1 MQLFIIIYY
10 YYYMKATCACA
21 VWGDQIHRLAL
32 YMRLSLLL
40 RTLFSCWLVCRN
52 ARSTVK
58 LTKMIDFEVSD
69 SNMACGRG
77 LCYRP
82 GGQKAASR
90 GLCGCFLFIH
100 NSQPLLKLSR
110 GRETWLTRQNSV
122 TTIAHAHGTLLTDIA
137 RTLQTA
143 VCHSPVSAIKGGIWA
158 RDYVFTD
165 RIRAGQSLEAPPPVV
180 YPPKAASNYD
190 GGYYCNKCP

>member
-1 MQLFIIIYY
+1 MGVVTAVCGVLATCTCDT
-10 YYYMKATCACA
+10 KAPCACA

-32 YMRLSLLL
+32 YTRLSLLL
-40 RTLFSCWLVCRN
+40 RTLFCGWLLCRN

-122 TTIAHAHGTLLTDIA
+122 TTIAHAHGALLTDIA
-137 RTLQTA
+137 ANTPPFIRQHAQA
-143 VCHSPVSAIKGGIWA
+143 VQCTSYS
-158 RDYVFTD
+158 
-165 RIRAGQSLEAPPPVV
+165 
-180 YPPKAASNYD
+180 
-190 GGYYCNKCP
+190 